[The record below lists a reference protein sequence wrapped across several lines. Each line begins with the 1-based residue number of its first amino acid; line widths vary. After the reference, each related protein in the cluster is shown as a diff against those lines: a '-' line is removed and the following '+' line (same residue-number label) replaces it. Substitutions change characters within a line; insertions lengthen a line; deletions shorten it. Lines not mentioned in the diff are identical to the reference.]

1 MFRQGARVYL
11 CGSSRMA
18 IGVKEVCARIYA
30 DEKGTSQEEGK
41 EWLQSIGAERFATD
55 IFG

>member
-1 MFRQGARVYL
+1 
-11 CGSSRMA
+11 MA